1 MASSS
6 RAAVASAAGAA
17 LLGGAA
23 FVSAPTT
30 RTGNLRATASVATPS
45 APVSGLEA
53 SSVAG
58 LAVAGVAVAGCFGRR
73 AITTS
78 AKHQLV
84 ALTAFENE
92 LGVQAPVGFWDP
104 AGFTADGSTENFA
117 RRRQTEL
124 KHGRISMLATMGY
137 ITPEITGKLP
147 GYLSPSA
154 GLKFADVPNGLAAI
168 SKVPAAGW
176 GQILAYMAFCEVSQ
190 DQSAGTPAAA
200 GDFGFKVLTASDPE
214 AKKTKLAAELA
225 NGRLAMMA
233 IIGMFFQDGL
243 TGSAWGDWANYT
255 ASPLRAFENELGV
268 QAPVGFWDPA
278 GFTADGSTE
287 NFARRR
293 QTELKHGRI
302 SMLATMG
309 YITPEITGKLPG
321 YLSPSAGLKFA
332 DVPNGL
338 AAISKVPAAGWGQI
352 LAYMAF
358 CEVSQDQ
365 SAGTPAAAGDFG
377 FKVLTASDPE
387 AKKTKLAAELA
398 NGRLAMMAI
407 IGMFFQDGLTGSA
420 WGDWANYTASPLRAF
435 ENELGVQAPVGFWDP
450 AGFTADGSTENFAR
464 RRQTELKHGRISML
478 ATMGYITPEIT
489 GKLPGYLSP
498 SAGLKFADVPNGL
511 AAISKVPAAGW
522 GQILAYMAFC
532 EVSQDQSAGTPAAAG
547 DFGFKVLTASD
558 PEAKKTKLAAELANG
573 RLAMM
578 AIIGMFFQ
586 DGLTGSAWG
595 DWANYTA
602 SPLRAF
608 ENELGVQA
616 PVGFWD
622 PAGFTADG
630 STENFARRRQTE
642 LKHGR
647 ISMLATM
654 GYITP
659 EITGKLPGYLSP
671 SAGLKFADVPNGLA
685 AISKVPAAGW
695 GQILAYMAF
704 CEVSQDQS
712 AGTPAAAGDFG
723 FKVLTASDPEAKK
736 TKLAAEL
743 ANGRLAMMAI
753 IGMFFQDGLTGSA
766 WGDWANYTASPLRA
780 FENELG
786 VQAPVGFWD
795 PAGFTADGSTENF
808 ARRRQTEL
816 KHGRISML
824 ATMGYITPEI
834 TGKLPGYLSPSAGL
848 KFADV
853 PNGLA
858 AISKVPAAGWGQIL
872 AYMAFCEVSQDQSA
886 GTPAAAGDFGFK
898 VLTASDPEAKKTKL
912 AAELANG
919 RLAMMAI
926 IGMFFQDGLTG
937 SAWGDWA
944 NYTASPLRAFENEL
958 GVQAPVGFWDPAG
971 FTADGS
977 TENFA
982 RRRQTELKHGRI
994 SMLATMGYITPEI
1007 TGKLPGYLSP
1017 SAGLKFAD
1025 VPNGLAAISKVPAAG
1040 WGQILAY
1047 MAFCEVSQDQ
1057 SAGTPAAAGDFGF
1070 KVLTASDPE
1079 AKKTKLA
1086 AELANGRLAMMAIIG
1101 MFFQDGLTGSAAWGD
1116 WANYTASPLRAREC

>member
-6 RAAVASAAGAA
+6 RATVAAAAGLT

-23 FVSAPTT
+23 FVSAPTG
-30 RTGNLRATASVATPS
+30 RAGNLRATVSAATPAS
-45 APVSGLEA
+45 APVSGPEA
-53 SSVAG
+53 SSVASM
-58 LAVAGVAVAGCFGRR
+58 AVASAAVATCFASRK
-73 AITTS
+73 AAAN

-84 ALTAFENE
+84 ALSAFENE

-137 ITPEITGKLP
+137 ITPEITGKFP

-309 YITPEITGKLPG
+309 YITPEITGKFPG

-489 GKLPGYLSP
+489 GKFPGYLSP

-522 GQILAYMAFC
+522 GQILAYMAYC

-695 GQILAYMAF
+695 GQILAYMAY

-834 TGKLPGYLSPSAGL
+834 TGKFPGYLSPSAGL

-872 AYMAFCEVSQDQSA
+872 AYMAYCEVSQDQSA

-926 IGMFFQDGLTG
+926 IGMFFQDGWT
-937 SAWGDWA
+937 DWQ
-944 NYTASPLRAFENEL
+944 RL
-958 GVQAPVGFWDPAG
+958 G
-971 FTADGS
+971 
-977 TENFA
+977 
-982 RRRQTELKHGRI
+982 
-994 SMLATMGYITPEI
+994 
-1007 TGKLPGYLSP
+1007 
-1017 SAGLKFAD
+1017 
-1025 VPNGLAAISKVPAAG
+1025 
-1040 WGQILAY
+1040 
-1047 MAFCEVSQDQ
+1047 
-1057 SAGTPAAAGDFGF
+1057 
-1070 KVLTASDPE
+1070 
-1079 AKKTKLA
+1079 
-1086 AELANGRLAMMAIIG
+1086 
-1101 MFFQDGLTGSAAWGD
+1101 
-1116 WANYTASPLRAREC
+1116 

>member
-1 MASSS
+1 
-6 RAAVASAAGAA
+6 
-17 LLGGAA
+17 
-23 FVSAPTT
+23 
-30 RTGNLRATASVATPS
+30 
-45 APVSGLEA
+45 
-53 SSVAG
+53 
-58 LAVAGVAVAGCFGRR
+58 
-73 AITTS
+73 
-78 AKHQLV
+78 
-84 ALTAFENE
+84 
-92 LGVQAPVGFWDP
+92 
-104 AGFTADGSTENFA
+104 
-117 RRRQTEL
+117 
-124 KHGRISMLATMGY
+124 
-137 ITPEITGKLP
+137 
-147 GYLSPSA
+147 
-154 GLKFADVPNGLAAI
+154 
-168 SKVPAAGW
+168 
-176 GQILAYMAFCEVSQ
+176 MAFCEVSQ
-190 DQSAGTPAAA
+190 EQTPGTDAYA
-200 GDFGFKVLTASDPE
+200 GDFGFKVLTAADPAE
-214 AKKTKLAAELA
+214 KTKKLNAEIA

-278 GFTADGSTE
+278 GFTADGSVE
-287 NFARRR
+287 DFKRRR
-293 QTELKHGRI
+293 ATEIKHGRM

-309 YITPEITGKLPG
+309 YITPEITGKFPG

-358 CEVSQDQ
+358 CEVSQEQ
-365 SAGTPAAAGDFG
+365 TPGTDAYAGDFG
-377 FKVLTASDPE
+377 FKVLTAADPAE
-387 AKKTKLAAELA
+387 KTKKLNAEIA

-450 AGFTADGSTENFAR
+450 AGFTADGSVEDFKR
-464 RRQTELKHGRISML
+464 RRATEIKHGRISML

-489 GKLPGYLSP
+489 GKFPGYLSP

-532 EVSQDQSAGTPAAAG
+532 EVSQEQTPGTDAYAG
-547 DFGFKVLTASD
+547 DFGFKVLTAAD
-558 PEAKKTKLAAELANG
+558 PAEKTKKLNAEIANG

-630 STENFARRRQTE
+630 SVEDFKRRRATE
-642 LKHGR
+642 IKHGR

-659 EITGKLPGYLSP
+659 EITGKFPGYLSP

-704 CEVSQDQS
+704 CEVSQEQTP
-712 AGTPAAAGDFG
+712 GTDAYAGDFG
-723 FKVLTASDPEAKK
+723 FKVLTAADPAEK
-736 TKLAAEL
+736 TKKLNAEI

-795 PAGFTADGSTENF
+795 PAGFTADGSVEDF
-808 ARRRQTEL
+808 KRRRATEI

-834 TGKLPGYLSPSAGL
+834 TGKFPGYLSPSAGL

-872 AYMAFCEVSQDQSA
+872 AYMAFCEVSQDQTP
-886 GTPAAAGDFGFK
+886 GTDAYAGDFGFK
-898 VLTASDPEAKKTKL
+898 VLTAADLAEKTKKL
-912 AAELANG
+912 NAEIANG
-919 RLAMMAI
+919 RLAMM
-926 IGMFFQDGLTG
+926 DGLTG

-944 NYTASPLRAFENEL
+944 NYTASPLR
-958 GVQAPVGFWDPAG
+958 
-971 FTADGS
+971 
-977 TENFA
+977 
-982 RRRQTELKHGRI
+982 
-994 SMLATMGYITPEI
+994 
-1007 TGKLPGYLSP
+1007 
-1017 SAGLKFAD
+1017 
-1025 VPNGLAAISKVPAAG
+1025 
-1040 WGQILAY
+1040 
-1047 MAFCEVSQDQ
+1047 
-1057 SAGTPAAAGDFGF
+1057 
-1070 KVLTASDPE
+1070 
-1079 AKKTKLA
+1079 
-1086 AELANGRLAMMAIIG
+1086 
-1101 MFFQDGLTGSAAWGD
+1101 
-1116 WANYTASPLRAREC
+1116 